1 MPITLPTTT
10 VDALPFAAACFS
22 ILYGLFAL
30 FAPGPFLR
38 MAKLQTVGERR
49 VGLSEIRGSL
59 AGFPLGAGLATMFFF
74 DQPFMQMTLGAGW
87 IFVAFGRLVSI
98 LSDDASTFGNWLWL
112 LVNLVVAGACLGP
125 AFGLVSA

>member
-1 MPITLPTTT
+1 MPITLPTNT
-10 VDALPFAAACFS
+10 VDALPFATACFS

-30 FAPGPFLR
+30 FAPGLFVR
-38 MAKLQTVGERR
+38 MAKLQPVGERR

-87 IFVAFGRLVSI
+87 VFVAFGRLVSI
-98 LSDDASTFGNWLWL
+98 LSDDASTLGNWLWL
-112 LVNLVVAGACLGP
+112 LVNLVLAGACLAP
-125 AFGLVSA
+125 VFGLVPA